1 MKGIG
6 RIISSNLK
14 KFDVMNFQFG
24 LALPAGTYSSGLTNQ
39 ETLAG
44 LLGGGTF
51 WNPITTISYGSAGF
65 PLSSANYSIKDSLGR
80 NTTCSL
86 AMVNFGAYY
95 GPGWFDFVNAVKMYR
110 SYAYTDAAN
119 PRLTFTKFSP
129 GRYNIIIYYSHGYG
143 QYNLKNKYSIY
154 NAANTLLSSVQYN
167 SASVGSTPTSM
178 ASLVENT
185 HYLRISN
192 ITLPESFYILP
203 TVTAVS
209 SGADKPGCTGISFK
223 KL

>member
-6 RIISSNLK
+6 RIIPTKSK
-14 KFDVMNFQFG
+14 IFDVMNFQFG
-24 LALPAGTYSSGLTNQ
+24 LALPVGAYSSGLADQ

-44 LLGGGTF
+44 LLDGGTY

-65 PLSSANYSIKDSLGR
+65 PLSSANYSLKDSFGR
-80 NTTCSL
+80 NTPCSL

-95 GPGWFDFVNAVKMYR
+95 GSAWAGSAVKMYR
-110 SYAYTDAAN
+110 RYAYTDVAN
-119 PRLTFTKFSP
+119 SRLTFTKFNP
-129 GRYNIIIYYSHGYG
+129 GRYNIIIYYNHGYAG
-143 QYNLKNKYSIY
+143 YNLKNKYSFY
-154 NAANTLLSSVQYN
+154 NAAGALLSSVQYN
-167 SASVGSTPTSM
+167 SASVGSMPISM

-203 TVTAVS
+203 TVTAALNP
-209 SGADKPGCTGISFK
+209 ADKPGCNGISFK

>member
-6 RIISSNLK
+6 RIISRTSK
-14 KFDVMNFQFG
+14 KFDVMNLQFG
-24 LALPAGTYSSGLTNQ
+24 LALPAGAYSSGLTNQ

-51 WNPITTISYGSAGF
+51 WNPITTISYASAGF
-65 PLSSANYSIKDSLGR
+65 PLSSANYSLKDSLGK
-80 NTTCSL
+80 NTACSL

-95 GPGWFDFVNAVKMYR
+95 GSGWTSSAVKMYR
-110 SYAYTDAAN
+110 GYAYTDVAN

-129 GRYNIIIYYSHGYG
+129 GNYNIIIYYSHGYG
-143 QYNLKNKYSIY
+143 HGNLKNKYTIH

-167 SASVGSTPTSM
+167 SASIGSMPTSM

-209 SGADKPGCTGISFK
+209 SGADKPGCTGISFQR
-223 KL
+223 L

>member
-65 PLSSANYSIKDSLGR
+65 PLSSANYSVKDSLGR

-95 GPGWFDFVNAVKMYR
+95 GPGWFDSVNAVKMYR

-143 QYNLKNKYSIY
+143 RYNLKNKYSVY

>member
-6 RIISSNLK
+6 RIISRISK
-14 KFDVMNFQFG
+14 QFDVMNLQFG

-65 PLSSANYSIKDSLGR
+65 PLSSANYSLKDSLGK
-80 NTTCSL
+80 NTICSL

-95 GPGWFDFVNAVKMYR
+95 GTGWTSSAVKMYR
-110 SYAYTDAAN
+110 TYAYTDAAN

-129 GRYNIIIYYSHGYG
+129 GSYNIIIYYSHGFV
-143 QYNLKNKYSIY
+143 QHNLKNKYSVY

-167 SASVGSTPTSM
+167 SASVGSMPTSM

-192 ITLPESFYILP
+192 IILPESFYILP

-209 SGADKPGCTGISFK
+209 SSADKPGCTGISFK